1 MDEMLSAL
9 QWPAM
14 VATLLAAWFV
24 ASRTATRRKWGFW
37 VYLLSNLLWGLWGWH
52 EDAHALIAL
61 QVGLF
66 AMNVRGAKKNEDAS
80 GQAETSS

>member
-1 MDEMLSAL
+1 MEKLLSAL

-14 VATLLAAWFV
+14 AATLYAAWLV

-37 VYLLSNLLWGLWGWH
+37 VYLVSNVMWGLWGWYA
-52 EDAHALIAL
+52 DAYAMIAL

-66 AMNVRGAKKNEDAS
+66 ALNVRGARKNEDAS
-80 GQAETSS
+80 AQAKGRP